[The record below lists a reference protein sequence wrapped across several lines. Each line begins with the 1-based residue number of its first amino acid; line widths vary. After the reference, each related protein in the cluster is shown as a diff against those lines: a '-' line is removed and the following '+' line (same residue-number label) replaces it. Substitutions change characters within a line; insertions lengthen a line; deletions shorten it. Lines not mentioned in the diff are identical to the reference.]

1 MRNTNLFLL
10 SLYCYVI
17 TIVFF
22 GCKKPE
28 KQDDVYKGTAT
39 AIKNDMNWNA
49 ECTSIISSTNPNVIY
64 LYIDRYNN
72 SQERREAFVVSKI
85 EMKTGVFTIV
95 NGLGVMPKP
104 YYSSHYSSFVAD
116 GDAIDGDYF
125 VLDPDSNYIEII
137 RLDLNTKDIVGR
149 FNITF
154 VKDTTFNVNPN
165 LPDTIRFTAGEFQ
178 TKIQEN

>member
-1 MRNTNLFLL
+1 MKNINLFLL
-10 SLYCYVI
+10 SLCFYLI
-17 TIVFF
+17 TFVFV
-22 GCKKPE
+22 GCEKPE
-28 KQDDVYKGTAT
+28 KQDNVYKGTAT
-39 AIKNDMNWNA
+39 AIKNDVNWDA
-49 ECTSIISSTNPNVIY
+49 ECTSRISSTNPDVIY

-72 SQERREAFVVSKI
+72 SQERREAFVISKI
-85 EMKTGVFTIV
+85 DIKTGLFKII
-95 NGLGVMPKP
+95 NGLGVTPKP

-125 VLDPDSNYIEII
+125 VISSDSNYIEII
-137 RLDLNTKDIVGR
+137 KLDLNTKDFSGR

-165 LPDTIRFTAGEFQ
+165 LPDTIRFIAGVFQ